1 MTESYPANRASVEIL
16 DPLIRAE
23 AARLEMIARET
34 VEGAVSGLHRSP
46 YQGRNVEFS
55 EHRPYNPGDELR
67 LIDWRAYA
75 KTDRFHV
82 KLFEEDTNLQVMLTV
97 DQSGSMG
104 FRGDRPLSK
113 LDVAVRLAAS
123 FAYLFL
129 RQGDAAGLACCS
141 NDIDTLIP
149 SRSRRDHLVGILETL
164 ARTSSSGPS
173 QIRRVLNLIGERIRK
188 RAMVLIFSD
197 LLDEPEEV
205 LRGLAMLRKSR
216 HEIILFHVLAPEEI
230 QLPYRGSVDFLGLEG
245 EETLRTVPQRLRK
258 AYREKVMEF
267 LRSYREGV
275 AELGIDYALCRTDRP
290 AEDLFRDL
298 VLARKRGRAVMMSEG
313 VA

>member
-1 MTESYPANRASVEIL
+1 
-16 DPLIRAE
+16 
-23 AARLEMIARET
+23 
-34 VEGAVSGLHRSP
+34 
-46 YQGRNVEFS
+46 
-55 EHRPYNPGDELR
+55 
-67 LIDWRAYA
+67 
-75 KTDRFHV
+75 
-82 KLFEEDTNLQVMLTV
+82 
-97 DQSGSMG
+97 
-104 FRGDRPLSK
+104 
-113 LDVAVRLAAS
+113 
-123 FAYLFL
+123 
-129 RQGDAAGLACCS
+129 
-141 NDIDTLIP
+141 
-149 SRSRRDHLVGILETL
+149 
-164 ARTSSSGPS
+164 
-173 QIRRVLNLIGERIRK
+173 
-188 RAMVLIFSD
+188 
-197 LLDEPEEV
+197 
-205 LRGLAMLRKSR
+205 LAMLRKSR